1 MHSEGIPKQIVTT
14 ECPTSVDRTRHIIS
28 TASVAEPGS
37 RMFASTDVG
46 RITAYDLDAKQEIF
60 YCSCV
65 ALLFTVLR
73 WAGNY
78 LALGH
83 ARIHQVKEDLTK
95 GERLFEEVW
104 LLILSSIL
112 LLASWAV
119 FFNNGV
125 GASLTHTLPIVHNW
139 PDNAVAMNVV
149 YLLRIETGW
158 YMHQVTRG
166 ITATGVPID
175 NLMFYHHIGSL
186 VIIAFCYI
194 KNLFLVGVL
203 TLSVFNISNPFL
215 HLSKVH
221 ICTPRAFSD
230 ILSGG

>member
-1 MHSEGIPKQIVTT
+1 
-14 ECPTSVDRTRHIIS
+14 
-28 TASVAEPGS
+28 
-37 RMFASTDVG
+37 MFASTVAKW
-46 RITAYDLDAKQEIF
+46 ITAYDLDAKQEIF
-60 YCSCV
+60 YC
-65 ALLFTVLR
+65 ALLGLVFTALR

-78 LALGH
+78 IGLGH

-95 GERLFEEVW
+95 AERLFEEVW

-112 LLASWAV
+112 LCASWAV

-125 GASLTHTLPIVHNW
+125 GASLTHTWPIVHNW
-139 PDNAVAMNVV
+139 PNNVVKMDVV

-166 ITATGVPID
+166 ISATGVPID

-186 VIIAFCYI
+186 VIIAFCYV
-194 KNLFLVGVL
+194 KNLFLIGVL

-215 HLSKVH
+215 HLSKVQPY
-221 ICTPRAFSD
+221 IEASPID
-230 ILSGG
+230 